1 MIKFRRKKNNYREQG
16 KKIRFVFSIE
26 ITQKKEFKT
35 WTCEIKVSLSNSLI
49 LNLLQKGNSQ
59 EKKTVGIIYVENWK
73 SEINFAE
80 LSLRRQVAKKFRV
93 KCYSSF
99 VDTSPFIKVKEKEK
113 AAKMMKLSGFVK

>member
-1 MIKFRRKKNNYREQG
+1 M
-16 KKIRFVFSIE
+16 
-26 ITQKKEFKT
+26 
-35 WTCEIKVSLSNSLI
+35 SLSNSLI

-59 EKKTVGIIYVENWK
+59 EKKKTVGIIYVENWK

-99 VDTSPFIKVKEKEK
+99 VDTSPFIKVKVKEKEK